1 MKKTPCF
8 VQWGFLVSMGS
19 LLLVGCAPALNFSPE
34 SSSDRFMPSFFSR
47 LKEGDRHV
55 GWALTYFESWQR
67 GQQPR
72 YLFLAED
79 HINTAVNEFAALQ
92 ADTSPRI
99 NEFYVVRERRV
110 RSCRFLA
117 ELKFTATN
125 YGLALQRPI
134 AAGCV
139 F

>member
-1 MKKTPCF
+1 MKNFFCV
-8 VQWGFLVSMGS
+8 VQWMGWLGVGAFFLF
-19 LLLVGCAPALNFSPE
+19 GCAQQNAIVLE
-34 SSSDRFMPSFFSR
+34 SSSGRPMSSFFSR
-47 LKEGDRHV
+47 LNEGDRHV

-72 YLFLAED
+72 YLLLAED
-79 HINTAVNEFAALQ
+79 HIYTAVNEFALLQ

-117 ELKFTATN
+117 ELKFSATN
-125 YGLALQRPI
+125 YGLDLRYPT
-134 AAGCV
+134 AAGCI